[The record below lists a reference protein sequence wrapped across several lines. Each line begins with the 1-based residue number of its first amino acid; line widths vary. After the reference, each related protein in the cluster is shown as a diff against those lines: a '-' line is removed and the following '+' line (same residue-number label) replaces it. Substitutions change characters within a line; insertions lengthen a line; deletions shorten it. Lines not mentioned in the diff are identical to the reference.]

1 MTECSEDATILIAT
15 SWQALKRARNDS
27 DRTRICNCTV
37 VVVFAAFFIE
47 SNLNL
52 IVDAMG
58 KTSEM
63 NRFLKNPYA
72 GLQDKLAWFYNSFIA
87 RPKAATKRQMYYNQI
102 VRKLR
107 RKFPGFGE
115 IYEFRNNISYGVID
129 PHTANLQDSERLR
142 RRAKSIEDELF
153 RIA

>member
-1 MTECSEDATILIAT
+1 
-15 SWQALKRARNDS
+15 
-27 DRTRICNCTV
+27 
-37 VVVFAAFFIE
+37 
-47 SNLNL
+47 
-52 IVDAMG
+52 
-58 KTSEM
+58 M
-63 NRFLKNPYA
+63 NRFLNNQYA

-142 RRAKSIEDELF
+142 QRAKSIEDELF